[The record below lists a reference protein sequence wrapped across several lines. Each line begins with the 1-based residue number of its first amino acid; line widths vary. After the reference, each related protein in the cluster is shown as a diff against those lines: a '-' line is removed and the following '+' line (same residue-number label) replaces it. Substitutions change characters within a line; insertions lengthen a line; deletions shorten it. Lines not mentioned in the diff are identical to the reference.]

1 MIFFFVFVLP
11 LLSAFSASAEV
22 LSGGKTCS
30 CGFYDDKT
38 EELFTD
44 SLIVYFNETNSL
56 PADLV
61 TESYAQKYEKDWNA
75 VYRQAADPSNVRF
88 NESESLQLFV
98 QPPTKEH
105 LVNGA
110 SLRTARR
117 DIHHGS
123 FRALIKSPRRTLRG
137 SAMSMMWKYNET
149 EVTELS
155 VMNTDSSAEA
165 WVGTF
170 VSNEFTERHLGMNY
184 TQLQNATAANRNYTT
199 LDGGRSNGNIDPWDY
214 TEYRIDWTK
223 DYINFYIGG
232 NMTRQILHKKNKGM
246 PSVPSALYFKHW
258 STGNRFSM
266 KGPPGRESVANV
278 KWTRMFFNSSSMTE
292 EARAEFVARCP
303 LTEACSVDDPEL
315 RGATSFTEVA
325 TQKWKQEGKKSI
337 RRMPALWVSI
347 ACLAFSSF
355 LLIHTFIK
363 RLAPKVLHRTA
374 PKAAGPAAA
383 SPANTSSASTIAGES
398 EKNPFDDTTNPISE
412 KNPFADSTQ
421 SLGSSKS
428 SVRSSANPSSGVPSK
443 RTSDDDLAIEP
454 IEPSSGAWAMSGGST
469 PKAGISRQTSC
480 MFDSREPTPWN
491 SNFNVTREELV
502 PPMPGVDSQLT
513 LAMPGGQARQAST
526 DKIAMAVVTE
536 PALGPA
542 PRMHA
547 HPPAK
552 RDRIDYLAGLTAM
565 CALVVT
571 VMHFGLT
578 FVPAMVIPGAAEHHR
593 SEYWA
598 QKIIA
603 PFILNQMWLGVF
615 FTTSVRFLTSSY
627 FKTGNVENI
636 AKAAVRRTPRLMIP
650 VATIA
655 LLEYF
660 LIDIGATSYLR
671 YIPSLT
677 WSTWPY
683 VTRYENFGQYISE
696 VIELVFL
703 IPNAVPQI
711 TLHYCTGVLWTIA
724 VQLQGS
730 WLVLIGAIV
739 VREIKTPSKRVA
751 LYAFCLVSHWYAQSW
766 GAYLWLGLL
775 LTDLDVTYKYKDY
788 LNKRPLAYYPLLTFC
803 WLCVGAGFAVNV
815 IPNWSN
821 TSFNFT
827 TAEHDIHP
835 DALTAE
841 PLVNTPRAGYPEYFT
856 PRFNGILFAGGMQA
870 IVELSGAVQWFLS
883 TAPFLALFPHVFTLY
898 LVHGVVFWTWGS
910 WLLVFLAA
918 RGFTYG
924 VNVAVVGVTSYA
936 LLFLCLPVITPLVE
950 ALGKDVTS
958 FVWMT
963 AQQRSPP
970 RRPTLFP
977 FPKDFFTAR
986 KDGADGGVEGR
997 DVEAGVHSGRV
1008 GSTAG
1013 VGAGAP
1019 PSISKSAPSP
1029 TPTVTATTPSST
1041 PPPPHHSPP
1050 VYTTETE
1057 QAEHRNRTG
1066 SRFSTG

>member
-1 MIFFFVFVLP
+1 MISSSVFVLP
-11 LLSAFSASAEV
+11 LLSALFASAEV
-22 LSGGKTCS
+22 LSGGKNCS
-30 CGFYDDKT
+30 CGFYDEKT

-61 TESYAQKYEKDWNA
+61 AENFAQKYEKDWNA
-75 VYRQAADPSNVRF
+75 INRHGADPSNVRF
-88 NESESLQLFV
+88 NESESLQLFI
-98 QPPTKEH
+98 QPPTKDH

-110 SLRTARR
+110 SVRTARR

-123 FRALIKSPRRTLRG
+123 FRTLIKSPRSNMRG

-155 VMNTDSSAEA
+155 VMNSDDSAEA
-165 WVGTF
+165 WIGTF
-170 VSNEFTERHLGMNY
+170 VSNEFTERHLGVNY
-184 TQLQNATAANRNYTT
+184 THLQNQTAANRNYTT
-199 LDGGRSNGNIDPWDY
+199 LEGGLSNGSVNPWDY

-266 KGPPGRESVANV
+266 KGPPSRESVANI

-292 EARAEFVARCP
+292 EAREDFVARCP
-303 LTEACSVDDPEL
+303 LTEACSMDDPEL

-325 TQKWKQEGKKSI
+325 TEKWKQKGKKSI
-337 RRMPALWVSI
+337 RRMPALWISI

-363 RLAPKVLHRTA
+363 RLAPKLISKPAPTTA
-374 PKAAGPAAA
+374 DTTPG
-383 SPANTSSASTIAGES
+383 SSENTSSASTISADS
-398 EKNPFDDTTNPISE
+398 DKNPFGDSTHPVAE
-412 KNPFADSTQ
+412 KNPFADNALSV
-421 SLGSSKS
+421 GSSKS
-428 SVRSSANPSSGVPSK
+428 SVHSSVTPASQCPNK
-443 RTSDDDLAIEP
+443 RASDDDLAIERM
-454 IEPSSGAWAMSGGST
+454 EPSCGAWTMGAST
-469 PKAGISRQTSC
+469 PNPGISRQTSI

-502 PPMPGVDSQLT
+502 PPMPGLDSQLT
-513 LAMPGGQARQAST
+513 LATPGGQAPPQAST
-526 DKIAMAVVTE
+526 DKIAMAIVTE

-547 HPPAK
+547 HPPPV
-552 RDRIDYLAGLTAM
+552 RQRIDHLAGLTAL
-565 CALVVT
+565 CSLVVT

-578 FVPAMVIPGAAEHHR
+578 FVPAIIIPGAAEHNR

-603 PFILNQMWLGVF
+603 PFVLNQMWLGVF

-627 FKTGNVENI
+627 LQRGNVEDI

-650 VATIA
+650 VATVA

-660 LIDIGATSYLR
+660 LIDIGATSYLK

-696 VIELVFL
+696 ILELVFL

-711 TLHYCTGVLWTIA
+711 TLHYCTGVLWTLA

-730 WLVLIGAIV
+730 WLVLIGAII
-739 VREIKTPSKRVA
+739 VREIKSPAKRMA
-751 LYAFCLVSHWYAQSW
+751 FYAFCLVSHWYAQSW
-766 GAYLWLGLL
+766 GTYLWLGLL
-775 LTDLDVTYKYKDY
+775 LTDLDLTYAYKDY
-788 LNKRPLAYYPLLTFC
+788 LYKRPLAYYPVIIFC
-803 WLCVGAGFAVNV
+803 WLCVAAGFAVNV
-815 IPNWSN
+815 LPNWTN
-821 TSFNFT
+821 TTFNFT
-827 TAEHDIHP
+827 TAEHNIHP
-835 DALTAE
+835 DFATGE
-841 PLVNTPRAGYPEYFT
+841 PVGNTDQAGYPNYYT
-856 PRFNGILFAGGMQA
+856 PRLNGILFAGGMQA
-870 IVELSGAVQWFLS
+870 IVELSTAVQWFLS
-883 TAPFLALFPHVFTLY
+883 TPFFLVMFPHVFTIY
-898 LVHGVVFWTWGS
+898 LLHGVVFWTWGS
-910 WLLVFLAA
+910 WLMVFLAA
-918 RGFTYG
+918 RNFTYG
-924 VNVAVVGVTSYA
+924 VNVAVVGVTSYT
-936 LLFLCLPVITPLVE
+936 LLFLCLPIVTPLVE

-958 FVWMT
+958 LVWMT
-963 AQQRSPP
+963 AQHKSPP

-977 FPKDFFTAR
+977 FPKDLFTAR
-986 KDGADGGVEGR
+986 GVNAEASDADK
-997 DVEAGVHSGRV
+997 DVETAMGTGAG
-1008 GSTAG
+1008 A
-1013 VGAGAP
+1013 GAGAP
-1019 PSISKSAPSP
+1019 RLSLSAQNATEKSSYETHAY
-1029 TPTVTATTPSST
+1029 ST
-1041 PPPPHHSPP
+1041 
-1050 VYTTETE
+1050 EAE
-1057 QAEHRNRTG
+1057 QKEHDKSRHLV
-1066 SRFSTG
+1066 SRFSTS